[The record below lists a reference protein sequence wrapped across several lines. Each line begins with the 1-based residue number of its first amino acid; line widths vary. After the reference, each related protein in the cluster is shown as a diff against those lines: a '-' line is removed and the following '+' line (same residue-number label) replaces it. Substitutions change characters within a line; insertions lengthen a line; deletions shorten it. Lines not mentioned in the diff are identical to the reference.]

1 MEHSDDDDDD
11 DKWIINCSWSKR
23 VKQQY
28 QMMKKMINE
37 RDVVSSQFFCY
48 FFPRNISTVAKL
60 RKWKHTRKNNV
71 ISLIEGKPG
80 DISIALK
87 HFYLDLPEKTEFY

>member
-1 MEHSDDDDDD
+1 MLPSDEDEKYIWIKLEHSDDDDDD

-37 RDVVSSQFFCY
+37 RDVVYSQFFVI
-48 FFPRNISTVAKL
+48 FF
-60 RKWKHTRKNNV
+60 
-71 ISLIEGKPG
+71 IE
-80 DISIALK
+80 IFQL
-87 HFYLDLPEKTEFY
+87 